1 MDIDW
6 TFIEPIV
13 YLVWLGGAVAFVLG
27 LIRMNS
33 PATARNG
40 NLLSAGGMALAI
52 LATAFLLFVKP
63 SVASTEAGE
72 VATGFNT
79 VGWLVILAGIALG
92 GGFGL
97 YTARTVKMTAMPQ
110 LVSLFNAVGGGAAA
124 LIALD
129 DYLKFASAG
138 TVPGLQV
145 NVATVLDVV
154 IGSITFTGSLIA
166 SGKLMGLKITPSR
179 PVRIPGGQL
188 TTLVLALVTI
198 AGALFLWSGNV
209 SLPVMGVILLAALIF
224 GVTMTLPIGG
234 ADMPVVIS
242 LLNSFT
248 GMAVAMAG
256 FVLGNPVLIIGGAL
270 VGASGA
276 ILTKLMADAMNRS
289 VLNIMIGGFGGG
301 EGTVGAAAGAGGSVR
316 ELGMDDAAIQL
327 AYASSVIVVPGYGL
341 AVAQAQHA
349 VRELAEILEARGVDV
364 KYAIHP
370 VAGRMPGHMNV
381 LLAEANVPYPQ
392 LKEMEDINPEF
403 DRCDVALVIGAND
416 VTNPAAR
423 KPGSPVSGMPILD
436 VDHAKNIIVMKRS
449 MGRGYAGID
458 NELYV
463 NPKTGMLFADA
474 KQGLADLIAAVKSL

>member
-1 MDIDW
+1 VDTIDI
-6 TFIEPIV
+6 
-13 YLVWLGGAVAFVLG
+13 LVRLAWLAGAAAFVIG
-27 LIRMNS
+27 LMRMNS

-40 NLLSAGGMALAI
+40 NLVSAGGMAVAVAATGVLLIRDGAG
-52 LATAFLLFVKP
+52 ATAWIII
-63 SVASTEAGE
+63 A
-72 VATGFNT
+72 
-79 VGWLVILAGIALG
+79 IGIAVG
-92 GGFGL
+92 GGLGW
-97 YTARTVKMTAMPQ
+97 YTARSVAMTAMPQ

-124 LIALD
+124 LIAIDEYIRLVNSPAQAPLD
-129 DYLKFASAG
+129 TTIF
-138 TVPGLQV
+138 V
-145 NVATVLDVV
+145 VLDII
-154 IGSITFTGSLIA
+154 IGSVTFSGSLIA
-166 SGKLMGLKITPSR
+166 SGKLMGLKFTPSR
-179 PVRIPGGQL
+179 PVMIPGGQL
-188 TTLVLALVTI
+188 VTLGLALVVLVS
-198 AGALFLWSGNV
+198 AAYLFLGNE
-209 SLPVMGVILLAALIF
+209 SLPVMFVILAASLVF

-248 GMAVAMAG
+248 GTAVAMAG
-256 FVLGNPVLIIGGAL
+256 FVLNNVVLIIAGAL

-316 ELGMDDAAIQL
+316 ELGVDDAAIQL

-349 VRELAEILEARGVDV
+349 VRELAELLEDRGVDV

-381 LLAEANVPYPQ
+381 LLAEANIPYPQ
-392 LKEMEDINPEF
+392 LKEMDDINPEF
-403 DRCDVALVIGAND
+403 PRADVALVIGAND

-423 KPGSPVSGMPILD
+423 RPGSPVSGMPILD
-436 VDHAKNIIVMKRS
+436 VDEAKNIIVIKRS

-458 NELYV
+458 NELYS

-474 KQGLADLIAAVKSL
+474 KQGLADLVAAVKAL

>member
-1 MDIDW
+1 VDQDLLFALARIA
-6 TFIEPIV
+6 
-13 YLVWLGGAVAFVLG
+13 WLIGAVAFVLG

-40 NLLSAGGMALAI
+40 NLVSAGGMAIAI
-52 LATAFLLFVKP
+52 VATAIYLLLRP
-63 SVASTEAGE
+63 APAEGSSGI
-72 VATGFNT
+72 TGWIII
-79 VGWLVILAGIALG
+79 VVGIAVG
-92 GGFGL
+92 GGLGL

-124 LIALD
+124 LIAID
-129 DYLKFASAG
+129 DYLGIAG
-138 TVPGLQV
+138 TPGLV
-145 NVATVLDVV
+145 ANVAIVLDII

-179 PVRIPGGQL
+179 PVRVPGGQI
-188 TTLVLALVTI
+188 TTAALALVMVAAAI
-198 AGALFLWSGNV
+198 FLWIGNYSV
-209 SLPVMGVILLAALIF
+209 PAMFLILAAALIF

-248 GMAVAMAG
+248 GTAVAMAG
-256 FVLGNPVLIIGGAL
+256 FVLDNPVLIIAGAL

-289 VLNIMIGGFGGG
+289 VMNIMVGGFGGG
-301 EGTVGAAAGAGGSVR
+301 EGTVAAAGPEGGSVR
-316 ELGMDDAAIQL
+316 AIGMDDAAIQL
-327 AYASSVIVVPGYGL
+327 AYASSVIIVPGYGL

-349 VRELAEILEARGVDV
+349 VRELAELLEERGVTV
-364 KYAIHP
+364 NYAIHP

-392 LKEMEDINPEF
+392 LREMEDINPEF
-403 DRCDVALVIGAND
+403 DRADVALVVGAND

-423 KPGSPVSGMPILD
+423 RAGTPVSGMPILD
-436 VDHAKNIIVMKRS
+436 VDHAKSIIVIKRS

-474 KQGLADLIAAVKSL
+474 KQGLADLVAAVKAL